1 MKVLLTGGAGFIG
14 SHTLERLLTLGHA
27 VTVVDEFN
35 DYYDPALKR
44 RNLVEAAAKG
54 SFGAIEADVRD
65 VAAMARAFDAAKPD
79 AVIHLA
85 ARAGVRPSLA
95 QPMLYQEVNVQGTIV
110 LLEECRRRGVKKFV
124 FASSSSVYGDAD
136 RVPFREDDTSIRPA
150 SPYGVTKLAGEHY
163 CSVYSKLFGLRI
175 SALRFFSVYGPRHRP
190 DMAIRKFAELMLRG
204 EEIPFFGDGSM
215 QRDHTY
221 VDDIVDG
228 VIGALG
234 RDDAFEVYN
243 LGESRTVSLSELV
256 ALLEKTLGV
265 KARIKRLPPQPGD
278 VKRTYADVSKAR
290 ANLGYNPRVPV
301 EEGLRRF
308 ALWLRAQ
315 SAF

>member
-1 MKVLLTGGAGFIG
+1 MRILLTGGAGFIG
-14 SHTLERLLTLGHA
+14 SHALERLLSLKHT

-44 RNLVEAAAKG
+44 RNLAEAAAKG
-54 SFGAIEADVRD
+54 SFDAIEADVRD
-65 VAAMARAFDAAKPD
+65 AGAMARAFEVAKPD

-95 QPMLYQEVNVQGTIV
+95 QPMLYQEVNVHGTIV

-175 SALRFFSVYGPRHRP
+175 TALRFFSVYGPRHRP
-190 DMAIRKFAELMLRG
+190 DMAIRKFSELMLRG

-265 KARIKRLPPQPGD
+265 KAKIKRLPPQPGD
-278 VKRTYADVSKAR
+278 VKRTCADVSKAR
-290 ANLGYNPRVPV
+290 ANLGYNPSVPV
-301 EEGLRRF
+301 EEGLKRF
-308 ALWLRAQ
+308 ASWLKAR
-315 SAF
+315 